1 MPLKYGNDGEREE
14 ITQNKESNAGRA
26 EEKIKRT
33 GKNERELP
41 KRSRIQRKRE
51 PSTGNKEKTKKEKI
65 GWSAK

>member
-41 KRSRIQRKRE
+41 KKSSIQKKRE
-51 PSTGNKEKTKKEKI
+51 PSTEEKKTKKERER
-65 GWSAK
+65 